1 MIIIKEEYLEKSNSH
16 AEIANYIN
24 LKKISDTVIL
34 VKGSR
39 GSKME
44 NILEY
49 IGA

>member
-1 MIIIKEEYLEKSNSH
+1 MIITKEEYLEKS
-16 AEIANYIN
+16 N

-44 NILEY
+44 NILEH